1 MSPTST
7 TAPITSRTITVHS
20 LVPSGLPQSHSLVT
34 RVYRDT
40 MSCQHLRT
48 FNLFS
53 AYVLSAMRKGFGGHE
68 EIQTE

>member
-1 MSPTST
+1 
-7 TAPITSRTITVHS
+7 
-20 LVPSGLPQSHSLVT
+20 
-34 RVYRDT
+34 